1 MMLNSVTEIFDMKA
15 MKSLEFDEF
24 YMEPFYTDKDIKEAI
39 HDGKC
44 PVINVN
50 KRKNGEVIEVRVF
63 NSRIVWLKSYVTY
76 DFVGYIDLSIKF

>member
-1 MMLNSVTEIFDMKA
+1 MAPKGLMMLNSVTEIFDMKA
-15 MKSLEFDEF
+15 MNSFEFDEF

-63 NSRIVWLKSYVTY
+63 NSHIVWP
-76 DFVGYIDLSIKF
+76 I